1 MDEFKPE
8 VPKSEKPYNKY
19 EGEVLYSG
27 APTGQESTDPLSND
41 LGHENRGSLEPAQQP
56 DVKHSIFDVLRKK
69 KVSIPIIGTVATAAA
84 AAAIYVGVSRL
95 STDNSSKQGNQPVAT
110 ASVTPGA
117 TASPETSPS
126 PSASATETEPT
137 AENILIS
144 PELIKNPDELVN
156 TFFNRMTEWNN
167 AGSTPENAKAALLS
181 STETVDENAARIA
194 AEYDKMFT
202 STLLIKGWES
212 NPALKLL
219 VDTNVKAHKDTVAL
233 YDYTLN
239 VDNVGDPADKQP
251 YFQGVKISKIISVE
265 DQTDKSVV
273 IKIIEHNY
281 DNSGQ
286 NRVGEALTGGITANS
301 GPFETT
307 LTFTV
312 ENNSV
317 VLSDMVTPSPM
328 TE

>member
-1 MDEFKPE
+1 M
-8 VPKSEKPYNKY
+8 
-19 EGEVLYSG
+19 
-27 APTGQESTDPLSND
+27 TDGP
-41 LGHENRGSLEPAQQP
+41 R
-56 DVKHSIFDVLRKK
+56 
-69 KVSIPIIGTVATAAA
+69 
-84 AAAIYVGVSRL
+84 
-95 STDNSSKQGNQPVAT
+95 
-110 ASVTPGA
+110 PGA
-117 TASPETSPS
+117 TETFARTRTECSERPLPEPSSPAVQQRSLSRRGRTALAIAGVALASLLMAASVGCGTKVDAPANPSPIATSSAETSPS

-137 AENILIS
+137 TANILIS

-156 TFFNRMTEWNN
+156 VFFNRMTEWVN

-194 AEYDKMFT
+194 AEYDKVFT
-202 STLLIKGWES
+202 SMLLIKGWES
-212 NPALKLL
+212 NPAIKLL

-239 VDNVGDPADKQP
+239 VDNVGDPADKQA
-251 YFQGVKISKIISVE
+251 YFQGTKVSKIISVE

-273 IKIIEHNY
+273 IRVIEHNY
-281 DNSGQ
+281 DNSDQ
-286 NRVGEALTGGITANS
+286 NRVGEALTGGVSANS

-317 VLSDMVTPSPM
+317 VLSDIVTPSPM